1 MKTSIK
7 LLAILG
13 ISLLF
18 SSYSNAN
25 PTKTLEPLSKHNIEF
40 SFSHFCSYLENGNA
54 HPLEGVYSS
63 LDERY
68 KIAIVK
74 NDTKNHDYIGI
85 VISSGN
91 KFWKVG
97 DVKFNFVMKEGA
109 LEGYYYNSSGQ
120 ELPIQ
125 FIIQADTLE
134 TNFLKRIK

>member
-7 LLAILG
+7 LFAILS
-13 ISLLF
+13 ISILF
-18 SSYSNAN
+18 SSYCNAN
-25 PTKTLEPLSKHNIEF
+25 PSKTLEPLSKHNIEF
-40 SFSHFCSYLENGNA
+40 SFSQFCSYLDNGNA

-63 LDERY
+63 PDDRY

-74 NDTKNHDYIGI
+74 NDTKHHDYIGI
-85 VISSGN
+85 VISADN

-109 LEGYYYNSSGQ
+109 LEGYYYTSSGK

-125 FIIQADTLE
+125 FKIQSDTLE
-134 TNFLKRIK
+134 TNYLKKIK